1 MIFNVT
7 IKLFYSFE
15 DKRLL
20 WTTNVPLASIHA
32 LRDEINDGRLKL
44 NMY

>member
-1 MIFNVT
+1 MYNF
-7 IKLFYSFE
+7 IKIILLVFE

-32 LRDEINDGRLKL
+32 LRDKINDGKLKI
-44 NMY
+44 Y